1 MSEAAWT
8 KVDSYFDSVLNLRD
22 DVMERVLKASSVAG
36 LPEISVTAAQGK
48 LLQLLVRSNGSRNVL
63 EVGTLG
69 GYSSIWMG
77 RGLPVGGRVTTLELN
92 PEFAKVA
99 EKNIA
104 MAGLEKVVEVRVG
117 KASES
122 LPKIAAENR
131 EPFDFVFI
139 DADKPS
145 NADYFEWAMKLSR
158 RGTIIVVDNVV
169 RDGKVTEAGSEDEG
183 VKGARRVLEMMG
195 REKRVEATAI
205 QTVGAKGW
213 DGFAMAV
220 VIE

>member
-1 MSEAAWT
+1 MNEVAWS
-8 KVDSYFDSVLNLRD
+8 KVDEYFDSVLSLRD
-22 DVMERVLKASSVAG
+22 DVMGRVLKASTAAG
-36 LPEISVTAAQGK
+36 LPEINVTAAQGK
-48 LLQLLVRSNGSRNVL
+48 LLQMLARSNGSRNVL

-69 GYSSIWMG
+69 GYSSIWLG
-77 RGLPVGGRVTTLELN
+77 RGLPVGGKVTTLELN
-92 PEFAKVA
+92 PDFAKVA

-117 KASES
+117 EAIEN
-122 LPKIAAENR
+122 LPVLAAEKR

-169 RDGKVTEAGSEDEG
+169 RDGKVTEAGSDDAG

-220 VIE
+220 VVG

>member
-1 MSEAAWT
+1 MSETAWST
-8 KVDSYFDSVLNLRD
+8 VDAYFDSVLALRD
-22 DVMERVLKASSVAG
+22 DVMERVLKASSAAG
-36 LPEISVTAAQGK
+36 LPEINVTAAQGK

-77 RGLPVGGRVTTLELN
+77 RGLPAGGRVTTLELK

-117 KASES
+117 KAIES
-122 LPKIAAENR
+122 LPILAAQER

-145 NADYFEWAMKLSR
+145 NADYFEWAIKLSR

-169 RDGKVTEAGSEDEG
+169 RDGSVADAQSDDDG

-195 REKRVEATAI
+195 KEKRVAATAI
-205 QTVGAKGW
+205 QTVGGKGW

-220 VIE
+220 VVD

>member
-1 MSEAAWT
+1 MSEAAWS
-8 KVDSYFDSVLNLRD
+8 KVDAYFDSVLGLRD
-22 DVMERVLKASSVAG
+22 DVMERVLKASSAAG
-36 LPEISVTAAQGK
+36 LPEINVTAAQGK

-77 RGLPVGGRVTTLELN
+77 RGLPEGSKVTTLELN

-117 KASES
+117 KAIES
-122 LPKIAAENR
+122 LPRIAAENR
-131 EPFDFVFI
+131 EAFDFVFI

-158 RGTIIVVDNVV
+158 KGTIIVVDNVV
-169 RDGKVTEAGSEDEG
+169 RDGKVTEAGSDDDG

-195 REKRVEATAI
+195 KEKRVEATAI
-205 QTVGAKGW
+205 QTVGGKGW

-220 VIE
+220 VVD

>member
-1 MSEAAWT
+1 MNEAAWS
-8 KVDSYFDSVLNLRD
+8 KVDEYFDSVLSLRD
-22 DVMERVLKASSVAG
+22 DVMERVLKASTAAG
-36 LPEISVTAAQGK
+36 LPEINVTAAHGK
-48 LLQLLVRSNGSRNVL
+48 LLQMLARSNGSRNVL

-77 RGLPVGGRVTTLELN
+77 RGLPVGGKLTTLELN

-117 KASES
+117 KAIEN
-122 LPKIAAENR
+122 LPVLAAEKR

-169 RDGKVTEAGSEDEG
+169 RDGKVTEAGSDDAG

-205 QTVGAKGW
+205 QTVGAKGY
-213 DGFAMAV
+213 DGFALALV
-220 VIE
+220 TG